1 MKSPDEVMESL
12 IKYLYATIHTLL
24 ECVNSEKYEAAA
36 ALRDEIEF
44 YIINTC
50 RYLTQNKLTATNF
63 DEIYFNIIELKLS
76 IIQEVSEMMD
86 IPKEKRILI

>member
-1 MKSPDEVMESL
+1 MKSPDEVMENL
-12 IKYLYATIHTLL
+12 IRYLYSTIHTLL
-24 ECVNSEKYEAAA
+24 ECVNDEKYEIAA

-50 RYLTQNKLTATNF
+50 RYLIQHKLVKTNF
-63 DEIYFNIIELKLS
+63 DEIYFNIIELKLG
-76 IIQEVSEMMD
+76 IITEVSEMMD